1 MEVTLGPITYLWIVV
16 SFALNLL
23 WVLVRYPDDVH
34 DRTWIPFSS
43 EEFKIINNT
52 VITTFSNPYDPPK
65 AVISTAAIPT
75 NASSPLTISW
85 TTSNPEDQIY
95 IYIHFLEL
103 QGLRAND
110 TRIFDIVMNGIIT
123 SPAYSP
129 TDSVLDTVY
138 NKKPLRCNDSVCSL
152 ELRKTPDS
160 TLPPLINAMEI
171 FTVLEFPETATYE
184 DDGRPPSLYIL
195 SS

>member
-1 MEVTLGPITYLWIVV
+1 MEVTLGPMTYLWIVV

-23 WVLVRYPDDVH
+23 WILVRYPDDVH
-34 DRTWIPFSS
+34 DRTWFAFS
-43 EEFKIINNT
+43 EDELKIVNNT
-52 VITTFSNPYDPPK
+52 VDTDFDNPYDPPK

-75 NASSPLTISW
+75 NASSPLILTW
-85 TTSNPEDQIY
+85 QPSNPEDQMY

-103 QGLRAND
+103 QVLRANE
-110 TRIFDIVMNGIIT
+110 TRIFDIVMNGIST

-138 NKKPLRCNDSVCSL
+138 NKEPLRCNASGCSL
-152 ELRKTPDS
+152 ELRKTPGS
-160 TLPPLINAMEI
+160 TLPPLINALEI

-184 DDGRPPSLYIL
+184 DDGKAT
-195 SS
+195 